1 MGHRT
6 STDTLKKYYSGTFE
20 RMNMSTLIGTGRIEE
35 AHSINPLEAPAFF
48 QIKDT
53 SRYQL
58 TAEETE
64 TLVDTDI
71 KVINARR
78 NREDFKSNLKKK
90 YNMEQQKELKKS
102 DIQPKD
108 IAEWDL
114 HTALCKQAAAKVRK
128 YHKNMKIIQV
138 HKELQEKCIV
148 LDSVTGQARVDE
160 SLLDKDQQVD
170 HIIQEEE
177 NDTDKPFDIMLNY
190 NQQDSTDEDNMPT
203 NIIDIYE
210 EEEIEE
216 MLFQAEFGTI
226 ENNNYTLPE
235 QVVNNNSTNQGNP
248 HYSWYHYKNLCF

>member
-1 MGHRT
+1 M
-6 STDTLKKYYSGTFE
+6 
-20 RMNMSTLIGTGRIEE
+20 RI
-35 AHSINPLEAPAFF
+35 
-48 QIKDT
+48 
-53 SRYQL
+53 
-58 TAEETE
+58 
-64 TLVDTDI
+64 V
-71 KVINARR
+71 
-78 NREDFKSNLKKK
+78 
-90 YNMEQQKELKKS
+90 
-102 DIQPKD
+102 
-108 IAEWDL
+108 
-114 HTALCKQAAAKVRK
+114 
-128 YHKNMKIIQV
+128 QV
-138 HKELQEKCIV
+138 HKELQEECIV

-160 SLLDKDQQVD
+160 SLLDKYQQVD

-248 HYSWYHYKNLCF
+248 HYSWYNYKNLCF